1 MSRSTRAAA
10 AAMGSVLLAT
20 MALTPA
26 TMAQDPT
33 DLSLWV
39 FVDRHARFIESQAE
53 LWNAA
58 NPDRPITITA
68 TTIDYNQMHDNLL
81 AAFLGGSG
89 APDLV
94 DIEIGKFARFV
105 KTEDNVHLL
114 DLTAEV
120 APYLPDLVASRNAP
134 YQAYGKQL
142 GIDYHL
148 GAYLMYYNKALLDEA
163 GIDADTIKTWDDYV
177 AAGKAFKEKF
187 PDKAW
192 TAVES
197 RSVFSA
203 YALMYMNGGHVY
215 DADGNLVLNSP
226 ENAEALQFMSDL
238 IHVDDIA
245 IEAPAGDINS
255 AEFQAEF
262 PNGNIASVWMP
273 QWYMTRFPDNMP
285 TMCGSMIV
293 RPMPIFEEGGFTT
306 TMGGGTGTAVTDQ
319 TPEAEQALA
328 KEFLAFAKLTPE
340 AQKALYTDLGFDPFR
355 NDVYEDPALL
365 VADDCFSG
373 EIPFEIIK
381 SELGNVAPEYTGPL
395 YTEARTIMS
404 EQIMTSIINDA
415 RPAAEALAEAQ
426 SLTEAQQ

>member
-197 RSVFSA
+197 RSV
-203 YALMYMNGGHVY
+203 V
-215 DADGNLVLNSP
+215 
-226 ENAEALQFMSDL
+226 
-238 IHVDDIA
+238 
-245 IEAPAGDINS
+245 
-255 AEFQAEF
+255 
-262 PNGNIASVWMP
+262 
-273 QWYMTRFPDNMP
+273 
-285 TMCGSMIV
+285 
-293 RPMPIFEEGGFTT
+293 
-306 TMGGGTGTAVTDQ
+306 
-319 TPEAEQALA
+319 
-328 KEFLAFAKLTPE
+328 
-340 AQKALYTDLGFDPFR
+340 
-355 NDVYEDPALL
+355 
-365 VADDCFSG
+365 
-373 EIPFEIIK
+373 
-381 SELGNVAPEYTGPL
+381 
-395 YTEARTIMS
+395 
-404 EQIMTSIINDA
+404 
-415 RPAAEALAEAQ
+415 
-426 SLTEAQQ
+426 